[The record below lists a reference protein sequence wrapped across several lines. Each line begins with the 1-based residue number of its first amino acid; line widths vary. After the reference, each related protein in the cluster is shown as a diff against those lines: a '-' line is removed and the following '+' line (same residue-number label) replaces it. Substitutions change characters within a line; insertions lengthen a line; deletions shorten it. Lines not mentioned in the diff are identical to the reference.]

1 MGNLHPPASR
11 QVAVVVKF
19 LLQLQDLLAGV
30 GGPRALGFP
39 TGVIGVYW
47 THTERRRKR
56 KFYCP
61 EREEGEPF
69 LPANTVSPSLP
80 LSPATSSFSGVGRG
94 GDKKG
99 RKRNPRK
106 IKRPQSFGG
115 CVISMLLFGC
125 LEGSGERRGII
136 TRF

>member
-56 KFYCP
+56 KFKYLDT
-61 EREEGEPF
+61 RWK
-69 LPANTVSPSLP
+69 T
-80 LSPATSSFSGVGRG
+80 
-94 GDKKG
+94 
-99 RKRNPRK
+99 
-106 IKRPQSFGG
+106 I
-115 CVISMLLFGC
+115 
-125 LEGSGERRGII
+125 EGSLQISSRKK
-136 TRF
+136 